1 MQILIYLTFIILAIS
16 MLLCFVRLVIGP
28 SLPDRVVALEL
39 MSMLIVGIIG
49 TNALYSNETSF
60 LDVAI
65 VVALMSF
72 LATIGFARFLE
83 RGGHRD
89 D

>member
-1 MQILIYLTFIILAIS
+1 MQILIYLTFIILALS
-16 MLLCFVRLVIGP
+16 MVLCLVRLVIGP
-28 SLPDRVVALEL
+28 SLPDRVAALEL
-39 MSMLIVGIIG
+39 MSMLIVGVIG
-49 TNALYSNETSF
+49 TNAVYTDETSF

-72 LATIGFARFLE
+72 LATVGFARYLE

>member
-1 MQILIYLTFIILAIS
+1 MQILIHLSFAILALS
-16 MLLCFVRLVIGP
+16 MVLCLARLVMGP

-39 MSMLIVGIIG
+39 LSMIIVGIIG
-49 TNALYSNETSF
+49 VHTLQSDETSF

-72 LATIGFARFLE
+72 LATVGFARFLE
-83 RGGHRD
+83 RGGRRD

>member
-1 MQILIYLTFIILAIS
+1 MQILIHLSFAILALS
-16 MLLCFVRLVIGP
+16 MVLCLARLVIGP

-39 MSMLIVGIIG
+39 LSMIIVGIIG
-49 TNALYSNETSF
+49 VHTLQSDETSF

-72 LATIGFARFLE
+72 LATVGFARFLE
-83 RGGHRD
+83 RGGRRD